1 MATLGAL
8 RMDSETAKKL
18 KSRANRARRELLK
31 EKETYGS
38 IHDRAGKRYLIPVF
52 YVLSGDIE
60 KALEFYAWFKKE
72 FPDDIGEP
80 VFDLYW
86 ALALYR
92 RGDID
97 KARIRLQSAML
108 QNIYLLPFLFNEPID
123 KLNIWHASNLE
134 YPEYLQAVEE
144 YLAEPTSEER
154 AWIKKEFYSERF
166 SRLYEHYV
174 DTYQKLLDEKD
185 IEKRRKILD
194 EWYRFSEGFF

>member
-8 RMDSETAKKL
+8 RVDSETAKKL

-38 IHDRAGKRYLIPVF
+38 IHDRAGKRYLVPVF

-166 SRLYEHYV
+166 RRLYEHYV

-185 IEKRRKILD
+185 IEKRRRILD
-194 EWYRFSEGFF
+194 DWYRFSEGFF